1 MINQSELE
9 ITLNQAIKDFRQK
22 VSNEILDRKFSKL
35 CQGITKTIK
44 ISNNEMKRNHLPK
57 VCPSQI
63 DVDEFVQHYKDLEPY
78 TQFSSSIES
87 FAKLSKMKF
96 TTRKK
101 IPYLNKHQVEE
112 LRKSGAR
119 LHTLREKNDMVFDS
133 RQRGVQ
139 FGNQNSSSVSG
150 LIRTIGSK
158 SGMYDDKFSPDG
170 FFLYEPPCQPSGM
183 LRFRW
188 IQFLKQKYNIPMFF
202 LLVRWFGLD
211 SPISDKTIRQSHQAQ
226 KGKMAFM
233 IIPVTVVDL
242 DVQKEN
248 WLFFS
253 KGKAQSVDIDNLGK
267 SIERPLPL
275 QMIEPEECFQI
286 IYNLTMLS
294 SKSLQF
300 KNRIQLNP
308 TLTLDYNYD
317 SLQGT
322 ELEKKLQKWAKNN
335 GKRCPDGSKCNN
347 KRFDDPTIGKLHL
360 GHIIS
365 QNWCNAFKLGD
376 NFKNHPYNLYL
387 SCGSCNA
394 ALNKFFPTNSLQDR
408 LDKEKATI
416 GDWAVQHDSAIRQT
430 KP

>member
-1 MINQSELE
+1 MANLSELE
-9 ITLNQAIKDFRQK
+9 ITLGQATKDFRKK
-22 VSNEILDRKFSKL
+22 VQNEIVNRKFSKL
-35 CQGITKTIK
+35 CQGVTKKII
-44 ISNNEMKRNHLPK
+44 ISNNDMKRKHLPK
-57 VCPSQI
+57 VCPEKI
-63 DVDEFVQHYKDLEPY
+63 NPDEFVQHFEDLEPY

-87 FAKLSKMKF
+87 FTKLSTMKF

-101 IPYLNKHQVEE
+101 IPYLDKLQVEE

-139 FGNQNSSSVSG
+139 FGNQNSKSVSG

-158 SGMYDDKFSPDG
+158 SGMYEDEFSPDG

-211 SPISDKTIRQSHQAQ
+211 SPINDKTIRQSHEAQ

-233 IIPVTVVDL
+233 IIPVTVVTSE
-242 DVQKEN
+242 VQKKN

-253 KGKAQSVDIDNLGK
+253 KGKKLSVDIDNIGK

-275 QMIEPEECFQI
+275 QMIEPEECFQT
-286 IYNLTMLS
+286 IYNLKIM
-294 SKSLQF
+294 KRWNLQF
-300 KNRIQLNP
+300 KNRPDLPPNLIKYY
-308 TLTLDYNYD
+308 DYD
-317 SLQGT
+317 ALKGT
-322 ELEKKLQKWAKNN
+322 ELERKLEKWAKDN
-335 GKRCPDGSKCNN
+335 GKRCPDGTKCNN
-347 KRFDDPTIGKLHL
+347 KRFDDPTIGVLHL

-365 QNWCNAFKLGD
+365 QNWCDAFKLGD
-376 NFKNHPYNLYL
+376 SFKNNPYNLYL

-394 ALNKFFPTNSLQDR
+394 ALNKFFPNNNLQDR

-416 GDWAVQHDSAIRQT
+416 GDWAIQHDSAIRET
-430 KP
+430 TL